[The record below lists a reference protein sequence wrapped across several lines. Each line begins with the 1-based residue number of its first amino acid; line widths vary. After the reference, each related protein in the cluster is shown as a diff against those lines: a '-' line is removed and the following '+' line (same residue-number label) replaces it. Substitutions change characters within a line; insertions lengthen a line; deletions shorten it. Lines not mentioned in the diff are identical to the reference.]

1 MNNLILSLS
10 VEARMIIA
18 EIIALIG
25 LTIIIAIYSNNKIK
39 HLNDKTFYLYN
50 AKNTHTAKIKLSL
63 LPILVFIISLI
74 LISVQIA
81 FSWDNLLAKNE
92 TINTSQ
98 TIASTSQQEV
108 QNTTQKNNSETDTTK
123 LNTKNETTNN
133 ITTTPSQTQNKT
145 TENKILENKTTESKP
160 ANTEKENKAT
170 TSQTSTSNEKSIAYL
185 TFDDGPSSITH
196 SVLDILKKYNVKA
209 TFFVIN
215 SGNYNKATLQR
226 EVNEG
231 HTIGLHAYDHNY
243 AIAYKDDN
251 SYLDGIDKLRAKVKA
266 DTGFDSHYIRFPGG
280 SSNTISKRYSK
291 GIMSRITKT
300 AKQRGYKYYD
310 WNVDDDDAGRART
323 ADDCYNNV
331 IKELR
336 PNRSNIVLMHD
347 FGTNKK
353 ILEALPRIIE
363 YCQKNGYKML
373 PIDDNT
379 PEIHHGISN

>member
-81 FSWDNLLAKNE
+81 FSWNSLLAKNE

-108 QNTTQKNNSETDTTK
+108 QNTTKSETN
-123 LNTKNETTNN
+123 NTPATIDNNKN
-133 ITTTPSQTQNKT
+133 ITNTTETQAKP
-145 TENKILENKTTESKP
+145 TENKTNENKTQTNKVS
-160 ANTEKENKAT
+160 ENKTADSKTT
-170 TSQTSTSNEKSIAYL
+170 TSNGKSIAYL
-185 TFDDGPSSITH
+185 TFDDGPSSITN

-215 SGNYNKATLQR
+215 SGSYNKTTLQR

-331 IKELR
+331 VKELR

-363 YCQKNGYKML
+363 YCQKNGYTML

>member
-39 HLNDKTFYLYN
+39 HLNDKTFYLYDV
-50 AKNTHTAKIKLSL
+50 KNTHTTKIKLLL
-63 LPILVFIISLI
+63 LPILIFIISLI

-81 FSWDNLLAKNE
+81 FSWDHLLAKNE

-108 QNTTQKNNSETDTTK
+108 QNPTKIAKSETNTTPTTINN
-123 LNTKNETTNN
+123 NTSTTN
-133 ITTTPSQTQNKT
+133 TTETQSKT
-145 TENKILENKTTESKP
+145 TETKPNENKTQTNKISENKTDESKTNP
-160 ANTEKENKAT
+160 
-170 TSQTSTSNEKSIAYL
+170 SNGKSIAYL

>member
-50 AKNTHTAKIKLSL
+50 TKNTHTAKIKLSL

-81 FSWDNLLAKNE
+81 FSWNNLLAKNE

-108 QNTTQKNNSETDTTK
+108 QNTTKTTKSETN
-123 LNTKNETTNN
+123 NTPATIDNNKNTTN
-133 ITTTPSQTQNKT
+133 TTETQAKP
-145 TENKILENKTTESKP
+145 TENKTNENKTQTNKVSENKTTESK
-160 ANTEKENKAT
+160 TT
-170 TSQTSTSNEKSIAYL
+170 TSNGKSIAYL
-185 TFDDGPSSITH
+185 TFDDGPSSITN

-215 SGNYNKATLQR
+215 SGSYNKTTLQR

-331 IKELR
+331 VRELR

-353 ILEALPRIIE
+353 ILDALPRIIE
-363 YCQKNGYKML
+363 YCQKNGYTML

>member
-39 HLNDKTFYLYN
+39 NLNDKTFYLYDV
-50 AKNTHTAKIKLSL
+50 KNTHTAKIKLSL
-63 LPILVFIISLI
+63 LPILIFIISLI

-98 TIASTSQQEV
+98 TIASTSQQEI

-170 TSQTSTSNEKSIAYL
+170 TSQTTTSNGKSIAYL

>member
-81 FSWDNLLAKNE
+81 FSWNNLLAKNE

-108 QNTTQKNNSETDTTK
+108 QNTTKITKSETNNTKTTIDNNTNTTNTTK
-123 LNTKNETTNN
+123 
-133 ITTTPSQTQNKT
+133 TQAKT
-145 TENKILENKTTESKP
+145 TENKINENKIQTNKVSENKTAESK
-160 ANTEKENKAT
+160 TT
-170 TSQTSTSNEKSIAYL
+170 TSNGKSIAYL
-185 TFDDGPSSITH
+185 TFDDGPSSITN

-215 SGNYNKATLQR
+215 SGSYNKTTLQR

-363 YCQKNGYKML
+363 YCQKNGYTML

>member
-74 LISVQIA
+74 LISVQIT
-81 FSWDNLLAKNE
+81 FSWNNLLAKNE

-98 TIASTSQQEV
+98 TIASASQQEV
-108 QNTTQKNNSETDTTK
+108 QNTTKSETN
-123 LNTKNETTNN
+123 NTPSTIDNNKNTTN
-133 ITTTPSQTQNKT
+133 TTETQSKP
-145 TENKILENKTTESKP
+145 TENKTNENKTQTNKVSENKTAESK
-160 ANTEKENKAT
+160 TT
-170 TSQTSTSNEKSIAYL
+170 TSNGKSIAYL
-185 TFDDGPSSITH
+185 TFDDGPSSITN

-215 SGNYNKATLQR
+215 SGSYNKTTLQR

-331 IKELR
+331 VRELI

-363 YCQKNGYKML
+363 YCQKNGYTML

>member
-50 AKNTHTAKIKLSL
+50 AKNKHNTKIKLSL

-81 FSWDNLLAKNE
+81 FSWDHIIAKNE

-98 TIASTSQQEV
+98 TIASSSQQEV
-108 QNTTQKNNSETDTTK
+108 QNTTKITKSETN
-123 LNTKNETTNN
+123 NTPATIANNTNTTN
-133 ITTTPSQTQNKT
+133 T
-145 TENKILENKTTESKP
+145 TETQSKPAENKTNENKTQTNKVSENKTAESK
-160 ANTEKENKAT
+160 TT
-170 TSQTSTSNEKSIAYL
+170 TSNGKSIAYL
-185 TFDDGPSSITH
+185 TFDDGPSSITN

-215 SGNYNKATLQR
+215 SGSYNKTTLQR

-310 WNVDDDDAGRART
+310 WNVDDDDAGSART

-331 IKELR
+331 VRELR

-363 YCQKNGYKML
+363 YCQKNGYTML

>member
-63 LPILVFIISLI
+63 LPILFFIISLI

-81 FSWDNLLAKNE
+81 FSWNNLLAKNE

-108 QNTTQKNNSETDTTK
+108 QNTTKITKSETN
-123 LNTKNETTNN
+123 NTPATIDNNTNTTN
-133 ITTTPSQTQNKT
+133 T
-145 TENKILENKTTESKP
+145 TETQSKPAENKTNENKTQTNKVSENKTAESK
-160 ANTEKENKAT
+160 TT
-170 TSQTSTSNEKSIAYL
+170 TSNGKSIAYL
-185 TFDDGPSSITH
+185 TFDDGPSSITN

-215 SGNYNKATLQR
+215 SGSYNKTTLQR

-300 AKQRGYKYYD
+300 AKQREYKYYD

-331 IKELR
+331 VRELR

-363 YCQKNGYKML
+363 YCQKNGYTML

>member
-63 LPILVFIISLI
+63 LPILFFIISLI

-81 FSWDNLLAKNE
+81 FSWNNLLAKNE
-92 TINTSQ
+92 TTNTSQ

-108 QNTTQKNNSETDTTK
+108 QNTTKTTKSETN
-123 LNTKNETTNN
+123 NTPATIDNNKNTTN
-133 ITTTPSQTQNKT
+133 TTETQAKP
-145 TENKILENKTTESKP
+145 TENKTNENKTQTNKVSENKTSESK
-160 ANTEKENKAT
+160 TT
-170 TSQTSTSNEKSIAYL
+170 TSNGKSIAYL
-185 TFDDGPSSITH
+185 TFDDGPSSITN

-215 SGNYNKATLQR
+215 SGSYNKTTLQR

-331 IKELR
+331 VKELS

-353 ILEALPRIIE
+353 ILDALPRIIE
-363 YCQKNGYKML
+363 YCQKNGYTML

>member
-81 FSWDNLLAKNE
+81 FSWNNLLAKND

-108 QNTTQKNNSETDTTK
+108 QNTTKIIKSETN
-123 LNTKNETTNN
+123 NTPATIDNNTNTTN
-133 ITTTPSQTQNKT
+133 TTETQSKP
-145 TENKILENKTTESKP
+145 TENKTNENKTQTNKVSENKTT
-160 ANTEKENKAT
+160 
-170 TSQTSTSNEKSIAYL
+170 TSNGKSIAYL
-185 TFDDGPSSITH
+185 TFDDGPSSITN

-215 SGNYNKATLQR
+215 SGSYNKTTLQR

-310 WNVDDDDAGRART
+310 WNDDDDDAGSART

-331 IKELR
+331 VKELR

-363 YCQKNGYKML
+363 YCQKNGYTML

>member
-81 FSWDNLLAKNE
+81 FSWNNLLAKNE

-108 QNTTQKNNSETDTTK
+108 QNTTKSETN
-123 LNTKNETTNN
+123 NTPATIDNNTNTTN
-133 ITTTPSQTQNKT
+133 T
-145 TENKILENKTTESKP
+145 TETQSKPAENKTNENKTQTNKVSENKTAESK
-160 ANTEKENKAT
+160 TT
-170 TSQTSTSNEKSIAYL
+170 TSNGKSIAYL
-185 TFDDGPSSITH
+185 TFDDGPSSITN

-215 SGNYNKATLQR
+215 SGSYNKTTLQR

-331 IKELR
+331 VRELR

-353 ILEALPRIIE
+353 IIEALPKIIE
-363 YCQKNGYKML
+363 YCQTNGYTML

>member
-74 LISVQIA
+74 LISIQIA
-81 FSWDNLLAKNE
+81 FSWNNLLAKNE

-108 QNTTQKNNSETDTTK
+108 QNTTKITKSKTNNTPATIDN
-123 LNTKNETTNN
+123 NTNTTN
-133 ITTTPSQTQNKT
+133 TTETQSKP
-145 TENKILENKTTESKP
+145 TENKTNENKTQANKVSENKTAESK
-160 ANTEKENKAT
+160 T
-170 TSQTSTSNEKSIAYL
+170 TASNGKSIAYL
-185 TFDDGPSSITH
+185 TFDDGPSNITN

-215 SGNYNKATLQR
+215 SGSYNKTTLQR

-331 IKELR
+331 VKELR

-363 YCQKNGYKML
+363 YCQKNNYTML

>member
-81 FSWDNLLAKNE
+81 FSWNNLLAKNE
-92 TINTSQ
+92 TTNTSQ

-108 QNTTQKNNSETDTTK
+108 QNTTKSETN
-123 LNTKNETTNN
+123 NTPAAINNNTNTTN
-133 ITTTPSQTQNKT
+133 TTETQAKP
-145 TENKILENKTTESKP
+145 TENKTNENKTQTNKVSENKTAESK
-160 ANTEKENKAT
+160 TT
-170 TSQTSTSNEKSIAYL
+170 TSNGKSIAYL
-185 TFDDGPSSITH
+185 TFDDGPSSITN

-215 SGNYNKATLQR
+215 SGSYNKTTLQR

-331 IKELR
+331 VKELR

-363 YCQKNGYKML
+363 YCQKNGYTML

>member
-50 AKNTHTAKIKLSL
+50 AKNKHNTKIKLSL

-81 FSWDNLLAKNE
+81 FSWDHIIAKNE

-98 TIASTSQQEV
+98 TITSSSQQEV
-108 QNTTQKNNSETDTTK
+108 QNTTKSETN
-123 LNTKNETTNN
+123 NTPATIANNTNTTN
-133 ITTTPSQTQNKT
+133 T
-145 TENKILENKTTESKP
+145 TETQSKPAENKTNENKTQTNKVSENKTAESK
-160 ANTEKENKAT
+160 T
-170 TSQTSTSNEKSIAYL
+170 TASNGKSIAYL
-185 TFDDGPSSITH
+185 TFDDGPSSITN

-215 SGNYNKATLQR
+215 SGSYNKTTLQR

-310 WNVDDDDAGRART
+310 WNVDDDDAGSART

-331 IKELR
+331 VRELR

-363 YCQKNGYKML
+363 YCQKNGYTML

>member
-81 FSWDNLLAKNE
+81 FSWNNLLAKNE

-108 QNTTQKNNSETDTTK
+108 QNTTKTTKSETN
-123 LNTKNETTNN
+123 NTPATIDNNKNTTN
-133 ITTTPSQTQNKT
+133 TTETQAKP
-145 TENKILENKTTESKP
+145 TENKTNENKTQTNKVSENKTAESK
-160 ANTEKENKAT
+160 TT
-170 TSQTSTSNEKSIAYL
+170 TSNGKSIAYL
-185 TFDDGPSSITH
+185 TFDDGPSSITN

-215 SGNYNKATLQR
+215 SGSYNKTTLQR

-331 IKELR
+331 VRELR

-363 YCQKNGYKML
+363 YCQKNGYTML

>member
-81 FSWDNLLAKNE
+81 FSWNNLLAKNE

-108 QNTTQKNNSETDTTK
+108 QNTTKITKSETN
-123 LNTKNETTNN
+123 NTPATIDNNKNTTN
-133 ITTTPSQTQNKT
+133 TTETQSKP
-145 TENKILENKTTESKP
+145 TENKTNENKTQTNKVSENKTSESK
-160 ANTEKENKAT
+160 TT
-170 TSQTSTSNEKSIAYL
+170 TSNGKSIAYL
-185 TFDDGPSSITH
+185 TFDDGPSSITN

-215 SGNYNKATLQR
+215 SGSYNKTTLQR

-310 WNVDDDDAGRART
+310 WNVDDDDAGSART

-331 IKELR
+331 VKELR

-363 YCQKNGYKML
+363 YCQKNGYTML

>member
-81 FSWDNLLAKNE
+81 FSWNNLLAKNE

-98 TIASTSQQEV
+98 TITSTSQQEV
-108 QNTTQKNNSETDTTK
+108 QNTTKTTKSETN
-123 LNTKNETTNN
+123 NTPATIDNNKNTTN
-133 ITTTPSQTQNKT
+133 TTETQAKP
-145 TENKILENKTTESKP
+145 TENKTNENKTQTNKVSENKTAESK
-160 ANTEKENKAT
+160 TT
-170 TSQTSTSNEKSIAYL
+170 TSNGKSIAYL
-185 TFDDGPSSITH
+185 TFDDGPSSITN

-215 SGNYNKATLQR
+215 SGSYNKTTLQR

-331 IKELR
+331 VRELR

-353 ILEALPRIIE
+353 ILDALPRIIE
-363 YCQKNGYKML
+363 YCQKNGYTML

>member
-39 HLNDKTFYLYN
+39 HLNDKTFYLYDV
-50 AKNTHTAKIKLSL
+50 KNTHTAKIKLSL

-81 FSWDNLLAKNE
+81 FSWDHLLAKNE

-108 QNTTQKNNSETDTTK
+108 QNQPKIAKSET
-123 LNTKNETTNN
+123 NTTTNTIN
-133 ITTTPSQTQNKT
+133 NNTSTTNTTETQSKTTETKTNENKTQTNKISENKTDESKTTPSNG
-145 TENKILENKTTESKP
+145 
-160 ANTEKENKAT
+160 
-170 TSQTSTSNEKSIAYL
+170 KSIAYL

>member
-81 FSWDNLLAKNE
+81 FSWKNLLAKNE

-108 QNTTQKNNSETDTTK
+108 QNTTKSEKNNTPATID
-123 LNTKNETTNN
+123 NNKNTTN
-133 ITTTPSQTQNKT
+133 TTETQSKP
-145 TENKILENKTTESKP
+145 TENKTNENKTQTNKVSENKTAESK
-160 ANTEKENKAT
+160 TT
-170 TSQTSTSNEKSIAYL
+170 TSNGKSIAYL
-185 TFDDGPSSITH
+185 TFDDGPSSITN

-215 SGNYNKATLQR
+215 SGSYNKTTLQR

-251 SYLDGIDKLRAKVKA
+251 SYLDGIDKLRAKVKT

-331 IKELR
+331 VRELR

-363 YCQKNGYKML
+363 YCQKNGYTML

>member
-39 HLNDKTFYLYN
+39 HLNDKTFYLYDV
-50 AKNTHTAKIKLSL
+50 KNTHTAKIKLSL

-81 FSWDNLLAKNE
+81 FSWDHLLDKNE

-108 QNTTQKNNSETDTTK
+108 QNPTKITKSETNTTTTTINN
-123 LNTKNETTNN
+123 NTSKTNATEAQSKTTETKTNENKTQTNKISEN
-133 ITTTPSQTQNKT
+133 KTDESKTTPSNG
-145 TENKILENKTTESKP
+145 
-160 ANTEKENKAT
+160 
-170 TSQTSTSNEKSIAYL
+170 KSIAYL

-215 SGNYNKATLQR
+215 SANYNKATLQR

-363 YCQKNGYKML
+363 YCQKNGYTML

>member
-50 AKNTHTAKIKLSL
+50 AKNTHTSKIKLSL
-63 LPILVFIISLI
+63 LPILFFIISLI

-81 FSWDNLLAKNE
+81 FSWNNLLAKNE

-108 QNTTQKNNSETDTTK
+108 QNTTKITKSETN
-123 LNTKNETTNN
+123 NTPATIGNNTNTTN
-133 ITTTPSQTQNKT
+133 TTETQSKPAENKT
-145 TENKILENKTTESKP
+145 TENKTQTNKVSENKTAESK
-160 ANTEKENKAT
+160 TT
-170 TSQTSTSNEKSIAYL
+170 TSNGKSIAYL
-185 TFDDGPSSITH
+185 TFDDGPSSITN

-215 SGNYNKATLQR
+215 SGSYNKTTLQR

-331 IKELR
+331 VRELS

-353 ILEALPRIIE
+353 ILDALPRIIE
-363 YCQKNGYKML
+363 YCQKNGYTML

>member
-39 HLNDKTFYLYN
+39 HLNDKTFYLYDV
-50 AKNTHTAKIKLSL
+50 KNTHTEKIKLSL

-108 QNTTQKNNSETDTTK
+108 QNQAQIAKSETNTTPTTINN
-123 LNTKNETTNN
+123 NTSTTNATETQSK
-133 ITTTPSQTQNKT
+133 TTETKPNENKT
-145 TENKILENKTTESKP
+145 TENKTQTNNISENKTSESK
-160 ANTEKENKAT
+160 T
-170 TSQTSTSNEKSIAYL
+170 TPSNGKSIAYL

>member
-81 FSWDNLLAKNE
+81 FSWNNLLAKNE

-98 TIASTSQQEV
+98 TITSTSQQEV
-108 QNTTQKNNSETDTTK
+108 QNTTKITKSETN
-123 LNTKNETTNN
+123 NTPAAIDNNTNTTN
-133 ITTTPSQTQNKT
+133 TTETQSKLTANKT
-145 TENKILENKTTESKP
+145 NENKISENKTSESK
-160 ANTEKENKAT
+160 TT
-170 TSQTSTSNEKSIAYL
+170 TSNGKSIAYL
-185 TFDDGPSSITH
+185 TFDDGPSSITN

-215 SGNYNKATLQR
+215 SGSYNKTTLQR

-331 IKELR
+331 VRELR

-363 YCQKNGYKML
+363 YCQKNGYTML

>member
-39 HLNDKTFYLYN
+39 NLNDKTFYLYDV
-50 AKNTHTAKIKLSL
+50 KNTHTAKIKLSL

-98 TIASTSQQEV
+98 TIASTSQQEI

-133 ITTTPSQTQNKT
+133 IATTPSQTQNKT

-160 ANTEKENKAT
+160 ANTEKENKTT
-170 TSQTSTSNEKSIAYL
+170 TSQTSTSNGKSIAYL

-331 IKELR
+331 VKELR

>member
-63 LPILVFIISLI
+63 LPILFFIISLI

-81 FSWDNLLAKNE
+81 FSWNNLLAKNE
-92 TINTSQ
+92 TTNTSQ

-108 QNTTQKNNSETDTTK
+108 QNTTKTTKSETN
-123 LNTKNETTNN
+123 NTPATIDNNKNTTN
-133 ITTTPSQTQNKT
+133 TTETQAKP
-145 TENKILENKTTESKP
+145 TENKTNENKTQTNKVSENKTAESK
-160 ANTEKENKAT
+160 TT
-170 TSQTSTSNEKSIAYL
+170 TSNGKSIAYL
-185 TFDDGPSSITH
+185 TFDDGPSSITN

-215 SGNYNKATLQR
+215 SGSYNKTTLQR

-310 WNVDDDDAGRART
+310 WNVDDDDAGSART

-331 IKELR
+331 VKELR

-363 YCQKNGYKML
+363 YCQKNGYTML

>member
-81 FSWDNLLAKNE
+81 FSWNNLLAKNE
-92 TINTSQ
+92 TTNTSQ

-108 QNTTQKNNSETDTTK
+108 QNTTKTTKSETN
-123 LNTKNETTNN
+123 NTPATIDNNKNTTN
-133 ITTTPSQTQNKT
+133 TTETQSRP
-145 TENKILENKTTESKP
+145 TENKTNENKTQTNKISENKTAESK
-160 ANTEKENKAT
+160 TT
-170 TSQTSTSNEKSIAYL
+170 TSNGKSIAYL
-185 TFDDGPSSITH
+185 TFDDGPSSITN

-215 SGNYNKATLQR
+215 SGSYNKTTLQR

-331 IKELR
+331 VKELR

-353 ILEALPRIIE
+353 ILDALPRIIE
-363 YCQKNGYKML
+363 YCQKNGYTML

>member
-63 LPILVFIISLI
+63 LPILVFMISLI

-81 FSWDNLLAKNE
+81 FSWNSLLAKNE

-108 QNTTQKNNSETDTTK
+108 QNTTKITKSETNNTQATIDNNTNTTNTTK
-123 LNTKNETTNN
+123 
-133 ITTTPSQTQNKT
+133 TQSKP
-145 TENKILENKTTESKP
+145 TENKTNENKTQTNKVSENKTAESK
-160 ANTEKENKAT
+160 TT
-170 TSQTSTSNEKSIAYL
+170 TSNGKSIAYL
-185 TFDDGPSSITH
+185 TFDDGPSSITN

-215 SGNYNKATLQR
+215 SGSYNKTTLQR

-310 WNVDDDDAGRART
+310 WNVDDDDAGSART

-331 IKELR
+331 VKELR

-363 YCQKNGYKML
+363 YCQKNGYTML

>member
-39 HLNDKTFYLYN
+39 HLNDKTFYLYDV
-50 AKNTHTAKIKLSL
+50 KNTHTAKIKLSL

-92 TINTSQ
+92 TINSSQ

-108 QNTTQKNNSETDTTK
+108 QNPTKIAKSETNTTTTTINN
-123 LNTKNETTNN
+123 NTSTTNATETQSKTTETKTN
-133 ITTTPSQTQNKT
+133 ENKTQTNKISENKTDESKTTPSNG
-145 TENKILENKTTESKP
+145 
-160 ANTEKENKAT
+160 
-170 TSQTSTSNEKSIAYL
+170 KSIAYL

-243 AIAYKDDN
+243 AVAYKDDN

-373 PIDDNT
+373 PIDNNT

>member
-39 HLNDKTFYLYN
+39 HLNDKTFYLYDV
-50 AKNTHTAKIKLSL
+50 KNTHTAKIKLSL

-81 FSWDNLLAKNE
+81 FSWNNLLAKNE

-98 TIASTSQQEV
+98 TIASTSQQEI
-108 QNTTQKNNSETDTTK
+108 QNTTQIAKSET
-123 LNTKNETTNN
+123 NTTTNTIN
-133 ITTTPSQTQNKT
+133 NNTSTTNTTETQSKTTETKTNENKTQPNKISENKTDESKTTPSNG
-145 TENKILENKTTESKP
+145 
-160 ANTEKENKAT
+160 
-170 TSQTSTSNEKSIAYL
+170 KSIAYL

-363 YCQKNGYKML
+363 YCQKNGYTML

>member
-81 FSWDNLLAKNE
+81 FSWNNLLAKNE

-108 QNTTQKNNSETDTTK
+108 QNTTKSETN
-123 LNTKNETTNN
+123 NTPATINNNKNTTN
-133 ITTTPSQTQNKT
+133 TTETQSKP
-145 TENKILENKTTESKP
+145 TENKTNENKTKTNKVSENKTAESK
-160 ANTEKENKAT
+160 TT
-170 TSQTSTSNEKSIAYL
+170 TSNGKSIAYL
-185 TFDDGPSSITH
+185 TFDDGPSSITN

-215 SGNYNKATLQR
+215 SGSYNKTTLQR

-331 IKELR
+331 VRELR

-363 YCQKNGYKML
+363 YCQKNGYTML

>member
-50 AKNTHTAKIKLSL
+50 AKNKHNTKIKLSL

-81 FSWDNLLAKNE
+81 FSWNNLLAKNE

-108 QNTTQKNNSETDTTK
+108 QNTTKSETN
-123 LNTKNETTNN
+123 NTPATIDNNTNTTN
-133 ITTTPSQTQNKT
+133 T
-145 TENKILENKTTESKP
+145 TETQSKPAENKTNENKTQTNKVSENKTAESK
-160 ANTEKENKAT
+160 TT
-170 TSQTSTSNEKSIAYL
+170 TSNGKSIAYL
-185 TFDDGPSSITH
+185 TFDDGPSSITN

-215 SGNYNKATLQR
+215 SGSYNKTTLQR

-310 WNVDDDDAGRART
+310 WNVDDDDAGSART

-331 IKELR
+331 VRELR

-363 YCQKNGYKML
+363 YCQKNGYTML

>member
-81 FSWDNLLAKNE
+81 FSWNNLLAKNE
-92 TINTSQ
+92 TTNTSQ

-108 QNTTQKNNSETDTTK
+108 QNTTKTTKSETN
-123 LNTKNETTNN
+123 NTPATIDNNKNTTN
-133 ITTTPSQTQNKT
+133 TTETQAKA
-145 TENKILENKTTESKP
+145 TENKTNENKTQTNKVSENKTAESK
-160 ANTEKENKAT
+160 TT
-170 TSQTSTSNEKSIAYL
+170 TSNGKSIAYL
-185 TFDDGPSSITH
+185 TFDDGPSSITN

-215 SGNYNKATLQR
+215 SGSYNKTTLQR

-363 YCQKNGYKML
+363 YCQKNGYTML

>member
-81 FSWDNLLAKNE
+81 FSWNNLLAKNE

-108 QNTTQKNNSETDTTK
+108 QNTTKSETN
-123 LNTKNETTNN
+123 NTPSTIDNNKNTTN
-133 ITTTPSQTQNKT
+133 TTETQAKP
-145 TENKILENKTTESKP
+145 TENKTNENKTQTNKVSENKTAESK
-160 ANTEKENKAT
+160 TT
-170 TSQTSTSNEKSIAYL
+170 TSNGKSIAYL
-185 TFDDGPSSITH
+185 TFDDGPSSITN

-215 SGNYNKATLQR
+215 SGSYNKTTLQR

-331 IKELR
+331 VRELR

-363 YCQKNGYKML
+363 YCQKNGYTML

>member
-81 FSWDNLLAKNE
+81 FSWNNLLAKNE

-108 QNTTQKNNSETDTTK
+108 QNTTKIIKSETN
-123 LNTKNETTNN
+123 NTPATIDNNTNTTN
-133 ITTTPSQTQNKT
+133 TTETQSKP
-145 TENKILENKTTESKP
+145 TENKTNENKTQTNKVSENKTAESK
-160 ANTEKENKAT
+160 TT
-170 TSQTSTSNEKSIAYL
+170 TSNGKSIAYL
-185 TFDDGPSSITH
+185 TFDDGPSSITN

-215 SGNYNKATLQR
+215 SGSYNKTTLQR

-310 WNVDDDDAGRART
+310 WNVDDDDAGSART

-331 IKELR
+331 VKELR

-363 YCQKNGYKML
+363 YCQKNGYTML

>member
-50 AKNTHTAKIKLSL
+50 AKNKHNTKIKLLL

-81 FSWDNLLAKNE
+81 FSWNNLLAKNE

-108 QNTTQKNNSETDTTK
+108 QNTTKITKSETN
-123 LNTKNETTNN
+123 NTPAAINNNTNTTN
-133 ITTTPSQTQNKT
+133 TTETQSKP
-145 TENKILENKTTESKP
+145 TENKTNENKTQTNKVSENKTAESK
-160 ANTEKENKAT
+160 T
-170 TSQTSTSNEKSIAYL
+170 TASNGKSIAYL
-185 TFDDGPSSITH
+185 TFDDGPSSITN

-215 SGNYNKATLQR
+215 SGSYNKTTLQR

-331 IKELR
+331 VRELR

-363 YCQKNGYKML
+363 YCQKNGYTML

>member
-39 HLNDKTFYLYN
+39 HLNDKTFYLYDV
-50 AKNTHTAKIKLSL
+50 KNTHTAKIKLSL
-63 LPILVFIISLI
+63 LPILVFITSLI

-81 FSWDNLLAKNE
+81 FSWDHLLAKNE

-160 ANTEKENKAT
+160 TNTEKENKAT
-170 TSQTSTSNEKSIAYL
+170 TSQTSTTNEKSIAYL
-185 TFDDGPSSITH
+185 TYDDGPSSITH

-251 SYLDGIDKLRAKVKA
+251 SYLDGIDKLRAKVKT

-336 PNRSNIVLMHD
+336 PHRSNIVLMHD

-363 YCQKNGYKML
+363 YCQQNGYKML

>member
-63 LPILVFIISLI
+63 LPILFFIISLI

-81 FSWDNLLAKNE
+81 FSWNNLLAKNE
-92 TINTSQ
+92 TTNTSQ

-108 QNTTQKNNSETDTTK
+108 QNTTKTTKSETN
-123 LNTKNETTNN
+123 NTPATIDNNKNTTN
-133 ITTTPSQTQNKT
+133 TTETQAKP
-145 TENKILENKTTESKP
+145 TENKTNENKTQTNKVS
-160 ANTEKENKAT
+160 ENKTADSKTT
-170 TSQTSTSNEKSIAYL
+170 TSNGKSIAYL
-185 TFDDGPSSITH
+185 TFDDGPSSITN

-215 SGNYNKATLQR
+215 SGSYNKTTLQR

>member
-39 HLNDKTFYLYN
+39 NLNDKTFYLYDV
-50 AKNTHTAKIKLSL
+50 KNTHTAKIKLSL

-98 TIASTSQQEV
+98 TIASTSQQEI

-160 ANTEKENKAT
+160 ANTEKENKTT
-170 TSQTSTSNEKSIAYL
+170 TSQTSTSNGKSIAYL

>member
-25 LTIIIAIYSNNKIK
+25 LTIIIAIYSNNTIK
-39 HLNDKTFYLYN
+39 HLNDKTFYLYDV
-50 AKNTHTAKIKLSL
+50 KNTHTAKIKLSL

-92 TINTSQ
+92 TINNSQ

-108 QNTTQKNNSETDTTK
+108 QNPTKIAKSET
-123 LNTKNETTNN
+123 NTTTNTIN
-133 ITTTPSQTQNKT
+133 NNTSTTNTTETQSKTTETKTNENKTQTNKISENKTDESKTTPSNG
-145 TENKILENKTTESKP
+145 
-160 ANTEKENKAT
+160 
-170 TSQTSTSNEKSIAYL
+170 KSIAYL

-215 SGNYNKATLQR
+215 SGNYNKETLQR

-363 YCQKNGYKML
+363 YCQKNGYTML

>member
-63 LPILVFIISLI
+63 LPILFFIISLI

-81 FSWDNLLAKNE
+81 FSWNNLLAKNE
-92 TINTSQ
+92 TTNTSQ

-108 QNTTQKNNSETDTTK
+108 QNTTKTTKSETN
-123 LNTKNETTNN
+123 NTPATIDNNKNTTN
-133 ITTTPSQTQNKT
+133 TTETQAKP
-145 TENKILENKTTESKP
+145 TENKTNENKTQTNKVS
-160 ANTEKENKAT
+160 ENKTADSKTT
-170 TSQTSTSNEKSIAYL
+170 TSNGKSIAYL
-185 TFDDGPSSITH
+185 TFDDGPSSITN

-215 SGNYNKATLQR
+215 SGSYNKTTLQR

-363 YCQKNGYKML
+363 YCQKNGYTML